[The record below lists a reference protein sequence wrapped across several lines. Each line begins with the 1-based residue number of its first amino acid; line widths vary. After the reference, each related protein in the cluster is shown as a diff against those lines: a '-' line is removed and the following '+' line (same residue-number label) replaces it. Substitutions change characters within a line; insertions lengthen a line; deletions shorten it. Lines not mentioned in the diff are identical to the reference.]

1 MTEIFEEPLF
11 REVSVP
17 AKSTGNII
25 KSKDAEVTGLTKIT
39 IEDNQEEG
47 VKVLLKKDGNDF
59 VKEIKFICSCGHT
72 KTIVLDYSE

>member
-11 REVSVP
+11 REVAQP
-17 AKSTGNII
+17 ANNAGNII
-25 KSKDAEVTGLTKIT
+25 KAKDAEISGITKIT
-39 IEDNQEEG
+39 VDENSEEG

>member
-11 REVSVP
+11 REVAAP
-17 AKSTGNII
+17 AKNTGNII
-25 KSKDAEVTGLTKIT
+25 KSQDAEISGITKIT
-39 IEDNQEEG
+39 IDENSEEG